1 MARKILI
8 TDDSGFSRKALRRI
22 LENQGY
28 EVAEATDGMNAIEL
42 FMMESPEAVFLDLT
56 MPGLNGLEVISK
68 LKHINPAV
76 PIIIASADIQ
86 ESTRKMALE
95 LGATVYLHKPFN
107 EEIVRATLSK
117 LFKGNSQ

>member
-8 TDDSGFSRKALRRI
+8 TDDSGFSRKVLRRI
-22 LENQGY
+22 LEKEGY
-28 EVAEATDGMNAIEL
+28 EVVEASDGMHSIEL
-42 FMMESPEAVFLDLT
+42 FMMESPEVVFLDLT

-86 ESTRKMALE
+86 ESTRKMAFE
-95 LGATVYLHKPFN
+95 LGATYYMHKPFN
-107 EEIVRATLSK
+107 EEIVLDTLSK
-117 LFKGNSQ
+117 LFKGN

>member
-8 TDDSGFSRKALRRI
+8 TDDSGFSRKVLRRM
-22 LENQGY
+22 LEKEGY
-28 EVAEATDGMNAIEL
+28 EVVEAADGMNAIEQFL
-42 FMMESPEAVFLDLT
+42 VESPEAVFLDLT

-86 ESTRKMALE
+86 ESTMKMAFE
-95 LGATVYLHKPFN
+95 LGATIYLHKPFN
-107 EEIVRATLSK
+107 EEIVLDTLSK
-117 LFKGNSQ
+117 LFKGN